1 MKTLKSRFTSWF
13 LTLML
18 VVGLTPTV
26 ALPVHAGV
34 EWTEYND
41 YYTMKNAIRDLGQ
54 DGVLYAKLMVD
65 GDASDTSG
73 QIVISNGK
81 KIYLDLNG
89 HVIARKDTS
98 QGMNIIRVNT
108 GCELHIIDS
117 SPSTEHTLYKQECG
131 TYTTDP
137 DSGGTP
143 VSVSGGVLTGAW
155 GDNIGGAICNMGT
168 LTMSGGT
175 ICGNIAKN
183 KGGGVGVYRDDAPN
197 PSFTMTGGKICDN
210 SVVSSG
216 YDKGGGGVFLGN
228 LGTFTMTGGEITGN
242 NVPSGANG
250 GGVLQECGIEERFNI
265 SGSIDISGNF
275 AGGVANN
282 VYLGATGY
290 ATVNVVG
297 LLSPV
302 SAIGVTVYNYNMS
315 EFTTG
320 YNTYMSTADVD
331 DIFVSDN
338 SDYIIERKTN
348 GELKFAVNHTHS
360 FSNYTLTDG
369 GNAITASCTAA
380 GCPLEGTDHTATL
393 TISAPLH
400 TNYGDG
406 KDANAVITDPAGM
419 QGTAEVQY
427 QAKTGTDTYGEATT
441 TAPTAVGSYKASITV
456 GGKTAAVE
464 YTIQKALATKTNP
477 AGSAGLTAYDGS
489 AQQLITAGSSS
500 HGTFHYRLGTTG
512 EWTTDATGITAT
524 SAGSYTVYWYFEGDQ
539 DHGDDGSAAEPNSIT
554 GITIDPKAVSGLTVT
569 LSPSS
574 FSYNSEVQEPSVT
587 VKDGEDTLTKGA
599 DYTVRYK
606 LGGEYVTSP
615 RVAGVYTL
623 EVYGMGNYDS
633 TAHKD
638 SDFTI
643 SGASISGSMK
653 YGQELT
659 AELIPAGSAPTYQW
673 YRGASPITG
682 ATSSSYTLTADDI
695 GKSITVAITDGGN
708 TYTSAAGQAVEK
720 ADGPS
725 APVSSPGITTEGVV
739 EVPNPAFEYGY
750 RLYPSADDYTWTT
763 SEELPLLAG
772 KTYEVV
778 CRYAATA
785 TAKASEPSSATRV
798 TAQLGAIIGDKSY
811 ASISAAIEDAE
822 AGATI
827 VLTKDCR
834 SISFDSDKALT
845 IDLNGKNVAKSIT
858 VTHGTLTIID
868 SMGCATVDED
878 VIADG
883 GNLIIEGGN
892 YLEVP
897 TAVNGGSIVLR
908 GGGFIAD
915 PLKNPLN
922 SSQPNAGVS
931 LASDK
936 QIYTGDEKLR
946 YRVGDKKTDVDNDI
960 IVSTGASTGE
970 IDDSISPVVASSD
983 GLDTIAAKSSA
994 SDGLQEVVVENMDRI
1009 LDGQAKAQITDP
1021 GKNIVVIP
1029 SLKVD
1034 VKAYDSG
1041 ATTKRL
1047 LLHIQVVYSAY
1058 ETNATNAAG
1067 VNSVTDKKVAE
1078 GTLDTSGKNVE
1089 IEIKLPGGFASSL
1102 SDYVYVQHKG
1112 HEYRSHLTDRLGSM
1126 YAVFNNPD
1134 GFSEFL
1140 LTKTPEATV
1149 AMNVAGEDRYYTDF
1163 QSALD
1168 DAKDGATIVL
1178 EKSQDING
1186 TLNEAKTVIID
1197 KNGYLAD
1204 VVIAAGTGFRLV
1216 TSDIDA
1222 DRTSYQ
1228 AVKQSSGGH
1237 SSGSSGGTATAQED
1251 TYKNTVETVKNGEVK
1266 VSSTNPK
1273 AGDKVVI
1280 TPKAAAGYEVDTVTV
1295 TDANGKTVSVKDN
1308 GNGTYTF
1315 TQPSGKANIKVTFK
1329 EAAPQTEQGRIL
1341 AKYKDL
1347 KDGQWYSEGVAYVIE
1362 KGYMGGYDS
1371 DTFAPFD
1378 NTSRAMIAQVFY
1390 NMEKGSL
1397 SDALKDLYS
1406 DVKTNQWFAGAVGWA
1421 TGYGV
1426 MDGYGN
1432 GMFGPNDP
1440 VTREQLVTIL
1450 YRYAKKKGMDVSK
1463 KAELGSYAD
1472 AGKVGS
1478 WALDAMQW
1486 AVGSGLISGKTAT
1499 TLNPADKA
1507 TRAEIATMI
1516 MRFCEKLGK

>member
-18 VVGLTPTV
+18 VVGLTPT
-26 ALPVHAGV
+26 PVHAGV
-34 EWTEYND
+34 EWTEYSAFNTLKSAIQNLTEGD
-41 YYTMKNAIRDLGQ
+41 TLNARLAADIECWQQFVFPYNKGSFT
-54 DGVLYAKLMVD
+54 V
-65 GDASDTSG
+65 
-73 QIVISNGK
+73 N
-81 KIYLDLNG
+81 LDLNG
-89 HVIARKDTS
+89 HVITRNDSTK
-98 QGMNIIRVNT
+98 GMNLFQVST
-108 GCELHIIDS
+108 GTTLNISDS
-117 SPSTEHTLYKQECG
+117 NPEAQHTLYKLECG
-131 TYTTDP
+131 TYSTNSE
-137 DSGGTP
+137 SGGEP
-143 VSVSGGVLTGAW
+143 VTVTGGVITGNW
-155 GDNIGGAICNMGT
+155 GDSDGGAIYNLGT
-168 LTMSGGT
+168 VTMSGGT
-175 ICGNIAKN
+175 ICGNRAEKS
-183 KGGGVGVYRDDAPN
+183 GGGVSNYYRG
-197 PSFTMTGGKICDN
+197 SRFTMTGGKICDN
-210 SVVSSG
+210 TLSSG
-216 YDKGGGGVFLGN
+216 TEVKGGGGVYNCN
-228 LGTFTMTGGEITGN
+228 LGTITMTGGEISN
-242 NVPSGANG
+242 NHVPAGIKG
-250 GGVLQECGIEERFNI
+250 GGVYQNSGAEDALNLSGTVNI
-265 SGSIDISGNF
+265 SGNTAGAAGSDVHLGYDGDAKINIAGALTLAAPIAIQGDSPASPFTIGYHDNVGADPENF
-275 AGGVANN
+275 
-282 VYLGATGY
+282 
-290 ATVNVVG
+290 
-297 LLSPV
+297 
-302 SAIGVTVYNYNMS
+302 
-315 EFTTG
+315 
-320 YNTYMSTADVD
+320 
-331 DIFVSDN
+331 FVSGD
-338 SDYIIERKTN
+338 SAYKIVTTSN
-348 GELKFAVNHTHS
+348 GELGLVVNHTHS

-380 GCPLEGTDHTATL
+380 GCPLEGTDHSATL

-400 TNYGDG
+400 THYGDG

-427 QAKTGTDTYGEATT
+427 QTKTGTDTYGEATT

-464 YTIQKALATKTNP
+464 YTIQKAVATKTDP
-477 AGSAGLTAYDGS
+477 EGSDGLTAYNGS
-489 AQQLITAGSSS
+489 AQQLINAGSSS
-500 HGTFHYRLGTTG
+500 QGTFHYRLGTTG
-512 EWTTDATGITAT
+512 DWTTDATGITAT
-524 SAGSYTVYWYFEGDQ
+524 NAGSYTVYWYFEGDE

-574 FSYNSEVQEPSVT
+574 FSYNSEVQVPSVT
-587 VKDGEDTLTKGA
+587 VKDGEDTLTKDT
-599 DYTVRYK
+599 DYTVSYK

-615 RVAGVYTL
+615 MAAGVYTL
-623 EVYGMGNYDS
+623 EVYGKGNYDS

-638 SDFTI
+638 STFTI

-659 AELIPAGSAPTYQW
+659 AELIPAGADPTYQW

-682 ATSSSYTLTADDI
+682 AISSSYTLTADDI

-750 RLYPSADDYTWTT
+750 RLYPSTDDYTWTT

-785 TAKASEPSSATRV
+785 TAKASEPSSATIV

-827 VLTKDCR
+827 VLTKDCK

-845 IDLNGKNVAKSIT
+845 IDLNGKKVEKSIT

-868 SMGCATVDED
+868 SMGCATVHED

-970 IDDSISPVVASSD
+970 IDDSISPAVASSA

-1058 ETNATNAAG
+1058 ETAATTAAG

-1140 LTKTPEATV
+1140 LTKTSEATV
-1149 AMNVAGEDRYYTDF
+1149 AMNVAGENRYYTDF

-1178 EKSQDING
+1178 EKDQNING

-1197 KNGYLAD
+1197 KNSKVAD

-1216 TSDIDA
+1216 TNDIDA

-1237 SSGSSGGTATAQED
+1237 SSGSSGSTATAQED
-1251 TYKNTVETVKNGEVK
+1251 TYKNTVETAKNGEVK

-1295 TDANGKTVSVKDN
+1295 TDANGKSITVKDN

-1397 SDALKDLYS
+1397 SEALKDLYS

-1432 GMFGPNDP
+1432 GLFGPNDP

-1516 MRFCEKLGK
+1516 MRFCEKVAK